1 MWWRGCHMFWGAPW
15 YGGYWN
21 PFSWIIPLFVI
32 GIILLGIWYLIKT
45 SRRDTSSDSALEI
58 LRNRYASGEIS
69 REEYYKLLNDIKK

>member
-1 MWWRGCHMFWGAPW
+1 
-15 YGGYWN
+15 
-21 PFSWIIPLFVI
+21 
-32 GIILLGIWYLIKT
+32 LGIWYLIKT